1 MWRGGCIIRSAFLGD
16 ITAGFRADPKMES
29 LLFNDFF
36 IKAVEKAEPG
46 WRRVVAQSVLNG
58 TPIPA
63 FASALTF
70 YDGYRY
76 VVASGL

>member
-1 MWRGGCIIRSAFLGD
+1 
-16 ITAGFRADPKMES
+16 MES